1 MFFTV
6 EYLADLNVVE
16 VVTSGLI
23 DHEAREEIIYNSWAA
38 LDKSGCEK
46 LLINKTD
53 STRFFDKQ
61 MSGAL
66 SIIKLMSDLK
76 IFPNIAIAGVFNR
89 LEQYDEFF
97 AMMAQLKGFSVKN
110 FTSRDD
116 ALQWLGSSFFPSDKA
131 DGRR

>member
-1 MFFTV
+1 MIFTV
-6 EYLADLNVVE
+6 KHLADLNIVE

-23 DHEAREEIIYNSWAA
+23 DHEARKEIIYNSWTA

-76 IFPNIAIAGVFNR
+76 ISPNIAIAGVFNR

-97 AMMAQLKGFSVKN
+97 EMMAQLKEFSVKN
-110 FTSRDD
+110 FTSRD
-116 ALQWLGSSFFPSDKA
+116 AAIAWLCRGCSNY
-131 DGRR
+131 